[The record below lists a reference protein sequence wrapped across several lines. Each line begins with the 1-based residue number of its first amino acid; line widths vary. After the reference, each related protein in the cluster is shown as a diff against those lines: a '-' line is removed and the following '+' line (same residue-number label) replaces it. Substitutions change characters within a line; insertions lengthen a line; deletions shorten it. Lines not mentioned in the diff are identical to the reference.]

1 MAERQRS
8 TYGKPTFL
16 PREYQVGR
24 NAKWLESISRG
35 RVASA
40 SEFGKTLKGRSP
52 YIVVFSERQQQYIVF
67 FNEVYGGFDPSTNQ
81 EISNQEIFMNDMRE
95 GREHFM
101 DEDSPRRKKKML
113 SELKKTELQSICR
126 KHRIR
131 GYSKLNKSELVKL
144 LSK

>member
-8 TYGKPTFL
+8 NYGKPTFL

-40 SEFGKTLKGRSP
+40 SEFGKTLKCKSP

-67 FNEVYGGFDPSTNQ
+67 FNEVYGGFDP
-81 EISNQEIFMNDMRE
+81 SNQEIFMNDMRE

-113 SELKKTELQSICR
+113 SELKKTELQAICR